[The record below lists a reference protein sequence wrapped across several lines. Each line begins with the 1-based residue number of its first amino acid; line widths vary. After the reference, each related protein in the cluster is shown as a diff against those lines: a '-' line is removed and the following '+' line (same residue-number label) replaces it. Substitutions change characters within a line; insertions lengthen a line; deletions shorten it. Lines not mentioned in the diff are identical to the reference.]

1 MWRCQVS
8 LTERGLLRSSLA
20 AYWMESPLLA
30 ERRRRGESSGGLGT
44 GPRRLCSDAR
54 GEKWPILSYFPPRL
68 TQTGGKYGLE
78 LGGASARRPR
88 CGTRATGLREAG
100 SPPYCTSVF
109 AGPPWAF
116 AGIRAGI
123 RGHSRHISRGIRG
136 HSRAFAAFA
145 LDCPCGE
152 SLETLGFRTFRPP
165 RRGTKSSASS
175 LLLKF

>member
-1 MWRCQVS
+1 MHDGFM
-8 LTERGLLRSSLA
+8 L
-20 AYWMESPLLA
+20 
-30 ERRRRGESSGGLGT
+30 RGESTSRRASQAGGQQRMGRHWPPTSLF
-44 GPRRLCSDAR
+44 RRAR
-54 GEKWPILSYFPPRL
+54 GEVANSKLFPPRL

-78 LGGASARRPR
+78 LGGASARSPR

-152 SLETLGFRTFRPP
+152 SLQTLGFGTFRPP
-165 RRGTKSSASS
+165 RRGTKSPASS